1 MNEDPSDSTDSSDA
15 DSIPTKA
22 AAEAER
28 LMREMEESLS
38 EADDQLSEEPSEVR
52 QSEHETNAGESEHPD
67 PGRIPENE
75 FWDGYGENLHD
86 DDIPPEEVYADTPE
100 PTDSTGSADD
110 TGTDEDVDPSL
121 VDRDSLSAEQPY
133 SLSAPPVDDGPHWG
147 RGSGK
152 PGRGA
157 ASHSRRRGIDDD
169 EEMAAGYGYETPNR
183 TQVGPFRDD
192 DTPSAAQ
199 ERKRESLSRVNE
211 ERNTEMNAKR
221 KELDKM
227 RYIDHVA
234 GQLELSRHFRGIVK
248 NAVYELDLSEW
259 GSWPV
264 EFAVLATTSAVVR
277 RERMRHHFSY
287 RPGDQRIPEDFDIT
301 KLSLLSDDSGE
312 FRDLMESADMSPN
325 QLKRATK
332 KVKQQIHVPDPES
345 AYQR

>member
-1 MNEDPSDSTDSSDA
+1 MSEDPSDSTDSSDA
-15 DSIPTKA
+15 DSISTEA

-28 LMREMEESLS
+28 LMREMEEDLS
-38 EADDQLSEEPSEVR
+38 EADDQLSEEPSAVR
-52 QSEHETNAGESEHPD
+52 QGEHETNAGEPEYSD
-67 PGRIPENE
+67 PVRIPENE
-75 FWDGYGENLHD
+75 FWDGYGEDLHN

-100 PTDSTGSADD
+100 PTDSTGSANN

-121 VDRDSLSAEQPY
+121 ADRGSPSAEQPY
-133 SLSAPPVDDGPHWG
+133 SPSAPPVDDGPGWG
-147 RGSGK
+147 RDSGK

-169 EEMAAGYGYETPNR
+169 KETAAGYGYETPNQ

-199 ERKRESLSRVNE
+199 EDKRESLSRVNE

-221 KELDKM
+221 KELDKV
-227 RYIDHVA
+227 RYVDHVA
-234 GQLELSRHFRGIVK
+234 GRLELSRHVRGIIK

-264 EFAVLATTSAVVR
+264 EFAVLATTNAVVR
-277 RERMRHHFSY
+277 CERMRHHFSY
-287 RPGDQRIPEDFDIT
+287 RPGDQRIPDDFDIT
-301 KLSLLSDDSGE
+301 RLSLLSDDNSE